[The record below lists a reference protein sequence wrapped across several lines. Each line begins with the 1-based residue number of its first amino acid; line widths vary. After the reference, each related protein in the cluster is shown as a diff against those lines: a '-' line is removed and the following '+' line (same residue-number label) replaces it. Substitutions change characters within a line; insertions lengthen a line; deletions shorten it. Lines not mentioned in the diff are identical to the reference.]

1 MRTVLALAAALLAS
15 ACASNG
21 KPEVNL
27 CESPRPQVCTMEYN
41 PSCGQLAAG
50 GQRDYSSPCNA
61 CADDQVD
68 SWTQGAC
75 PAEQ

>member
-1 MRTVLALAAALLAS
+1 MRTVFALAAALSLC
-15 ACASNG
+15 ACASSKG
-21 KPEVNL
+21 PEANL

-41 PSCGQLAAG
+41 PSCGQLIAG

-61 CADDQVD
+61 CADDQVA

-75 PAEQ
+75 PDAE